1 MTAPTIDPVTV
12 QRVDFGDR
20 SERRRRV
27 LRALALVITVVLAAG
42 VAWLVWFSPV
52 LSVKGVRV
60 VGVVGEQAN
69 AVLAAA
75 QVPLGVQL
83 ARVNA
88 DGATAAVLSLPWV
101 SSAEVR
107 RGWPT
112 EVVIAVEART
122 AIAVD
127 SVSGRGIDAAG
138 VVFDAST
145 ALAKTLPS
153 VAATGV
159 GLTEAMAVI
168 AALPADLAP
177 RVARVS
183 ATSRDDV
190 DLVLHSGAK
199 VHWGSADQPEL
210 KAQVLRALMK
220 QKQDVYDV
228 TAPEL
233 PTTFSAP

>member
-1 MTAPTIDPVTV
+1 MTAPTINPETI
-12 QRVDFGDR
+12 QPVDFGDR
-20 SERRRRV
+20 SERRRRR
-27 LRALALVITVVLAAG
+27 LRAIAIVISVVLAA
-42 VAWLVWFSPV
+42 VLAWLVWFSPV
-52 LSVKGVRV
+52 LSVKSVRV
-60 VGVVGEQAN
+60 VGVVGGQAN
-69 AVLAAA
+69 SVLAAA
-75 QVPLGVQL
+75 QVPVGGQL
-83 ARVNA
+83 ARLDA
-88 DGATAAVLSLPWV
+88 AAATVAVLALPWV

-112 EVVIAVEART
+112 EVVIAVEARS

-127 SVSGRGIDAAG
+127 SVSGRAIDAAG

-145 ALAKTLPS
+145 TLPKSLPS

-159 GLTEAMAVI
+159 GMTEAMAVI
-168 AALPADLAP
+168 ATLPTDLAP
-177 RVARVS
+177 RVAKVS

-190 DLVLHSGAK
+190 DLVLRSGAK

-220 QKQDVYDV
+220 HKHDIYDV